1 MEMPQEYGWATV
13 AVMVIG
19 GIIAWIARAW
29 RAKDERSDEVRQLM
43 ADRRKALAEGRI
55 TDAVRINRQI
65 RALLGLCV
73 AVVMLA
79 AGGCRTVTPEPLVIG
94 ERIYMPAPGE
104 TLTIPPLVDPAQ
116 KWYLVDDVALDAM
129 GFAP

>member
-19 GIIAWIARAW
+19 GIIALIARAW
-29 RAKDERSDEVRQLM
+29 RNRDERSDEVRQLM

-55 TDAVRINRQI
+55 TDAARLNRQI
-65 RALLGLCV
+65 RALLGLVIV
-73 AVVMLA
+73 AILLS
-79 AGGCRTVTPEPLVIG
+79 GCHTVTPGPLVIG
-94 ERIYMPAPGE
+94 ERIYMPSAGE

-116 KWYLVDDVALDAM
+116 RWYLVDDVALDAM